1 MFFSLIY
8 AAKTNQNKATLL
20 FLGNENLAP
29 IIYHKNNKAQGLVV
43 DITKELSKKIG
54 YNIEIKAID
63 WEEAQNKVLSGEADA
78 LLQINLNP
86 EREKIYNFST
96 ELLKSEFS
104 IFKKHGDTSISDVS
118 DLKNKK
124 VGVELVGYPHSL
136 LEAHN
141 DIDIV
146 IIPDWISGFEMIE
159 SGLLDAL
166 VVDRWIGEYVLAKSK
181 MSKIQVVE
189 KPIESRYSYIAV
201 RKGNEEL
208 LNLINNG
215 LKKMKNDGMM
225 DRVIGKWTG
234 EKILYFTQNEIKRSA
249 YYLIFGVFALIL
261 FGSVFLVLKLGKT
274 NSQLELKVLERT
286 KELYEVNEKLKRISI
301 TDELTNLFNR
311 RHFNNVFEKTW
322 EISVRKN
329 QPISLILLD
338 IDHFKRCNDTYGHLA
353 GDYYL
358 EFIADILKES
368 VKRPGDIVARFGG
381 EEFIII
387 LYDTPEAGARM
398 LAEQIRKTVENT
410 SAVYEDK
417 EMRLTVSLGVA
428 TLIPN
433 ADLDSKDLIRL
444 ADRAMYQ
451 AKNNGR
457 NQVVVAQ
464 RHVACVNI
472 L

>member
-1 MFFSLIY
+1 LIWAAIIIAIFFALIY
-8 AAKTNQNKATLL
+8 AAKTNENKAALL

-29 IIYHKNNKAQGLVV
+29 IIYQKDNKAQGLVV

-54 YNIEIKAID
+54 YNIDVEAID
-63 WEEAQNKVLSGEADA
+63 WGKAQNKVLSGEADA
-78 LLQINLNP
+78 LLQININP
-86 EREKIYNFST
+86 EREKIYDFST

-104 IFKKHGDTSISDVS
+104 IFKKYGDTSINDVS

-124 VGVELVGYPHSL
+124 VGVELVGYPRSL
-136 LEAHN
+136 LESYHG
-141 DIDIV
+141 IDIV

-159 SGLLDAL
+159 SELLDAL
-166 VVDRWIGEYVLAKSK
+166 VVDRWIGEYALAKSK
-181 MSKIQVVE
+181 TSKIEVIE
-189 KPIESRYSYIAV
+189 EPIEIRYSYIAV

-208 LNLINNG
+208 LKLINKG
-215 LKKMKNDGMM
+215 LKTMKNEGMM
-225 DRVIGKWTG
+225 DKILSQWTG
-234 EKILYFTQNEIKRSA
+234 EKTVYFTRNEIKRSA
-249 YYLIFGVFALIL
+249 YYLVFGIFTVMFFGTVFI
-261 FGSVFLVLKLGKT
+261 VIKLRKI

-286 KELYEVNEKLKRISI
+286 KELHEANKKLKRISI

-311 RHFNNVFEKTW
+311 RYFNNVFQKTW

-338 IDHFKRCNDTYGHLA
+338 IDHFKKCNDTYGHLA

-358 EFIADILKES
+358 RFIANILKES

-417 EMRLTVSLGVA
+417 KIRLTVSLGVA

-433 ADLDSKDLIRL
+433 ADLDSKGLIRL
-444 ADRAMYQ
+444 ADQAMYQ
-451 AKNNGR
+451 AKDNGR
-457 NQVVVAQ
+457 NQVVVA
-464 RHVACVNI
+464 
-472 L
+472 